1 MRVYPI
7 LAYLP
12 SLLVMPKEMGDL
24 KVPSVLCLLLLMP
37 LLLVPGSEVHSCS
50 KFSKTYTGKA
60 SLCKYAPCAKACQ
73 KEGFAEGV
81 CAMIRARPLF
91 MRCLCKKKC

>member
-1 MRVYPI
+1 
-7 LAYLP
+7 
-12 SLLVMPKEMGDL
+12 MGDL

-37 LLLVPGSEVHSCS
+37 LLLVPGSEADTCS

-60 SLCKYAPCAKACQ
+60 SWCKYAPCAKACQ
-73 KEGFAEGV
+73 KEGFTEGV

-91 MRCLCKKKC
+91 MRCLCKKEC